1 MGVFDYMKTIKQ
13 IADELGVTKQAV
25 FYRIKRPP
33 LSNVLQSLTTKTDG
47 VLMVNFEGEILIKQ
61 AFVKSTVKELENFGD
76 KEPSKEN
83 TSFDGEFMKLLQD
96 NIIVLQKQLDTK
108 DEQIRELNERLAES
122 NTALVAAQQSAQA
135 AQALHAGTMQK
146 QLIDGRADARSSR
159 GFFSKIFGRKKD
171 NGTEVS

>member
-1 MGVFDYMKTIKQ
+1 MKTIKQ
-13 IADELGVTKQAV
+13 IANELGVSKQAI

-33 LSNVLQSLTTKTDG
+33 LSNALQSFTTKTDG
-47 VLMVNFEGEILIKQ
+47 VLMVDFDGETLIKQ
-61 AFVKSTVKELENFGD
+61 AFNKNAVKDIGDFGD
-76 KEPSKEN
+76 KEPPKEN
-83 TSFDGEFMKLLQD
+83 TSFDGEIIKLLQD

-122 NTALVAAQQSAQA
+122 NTALAVAQQSAQA

-146 QLIDGRADARSSR
+146 QLIDGRADVWSSR